1 MKNSFFTESV
11 ANAIPSF
18 DLLHNDMPVMF
29 AYRTMEEIWEES
41 EGEADE
47 PHRHNFYTIIWVK
60 EGTGLHNI
68 DFIGHEIKPGRVFF
82 LSPGQ
87 VHQVISYS
95 EPLGIVLMFTGDFLC
110 KHNINHDFMR
120 ALSLFEPG
128 GSSIPLDIPQGKDKL
143 VYEAARQII
152 SLFNINETEYSEV
165 VEQSA
170 NCERFRNEAVASW
183 LKIFLI
189 ECHKFLPA
197 DKNTNT
203 QFTQTGKRV
212 LEDFKDLLEE
222 NFSKW
227 HQVSQYSLALNI
239 TADYLNNVVKEAAGK
254 NAKEMIQM
262 RIVLE
267 AKRLGVNTDLSSKE
281 IAFSLGFKDPAH
293 FSKFYKSSTGENFT
307 DFRNSADLYKR

>member
-18 DLLHNDMPVMF
+18 DLLHNEMPVMF

-68 DFIGHEIKPGRVFF
+68 DFVAHDIVPGRVFF

-87 VHQVISYS
+87 VHQIISYS
-95 EPLGIVLMFTGDFLC
+95 EPIGVVLMFTADFLC
-110 KHNINHDFMR
+110 KHNLNHDFMR

-128 GSSIPLDIPQGKDKL
+128 ESSEPLDIPEGREKMIELASK
-143 VYEAARQII
+143 EII
-152 SLFNINETEYSEV
+152 SIFNNESTGCEDATGTA
-165 VEQSA
+165 Q
-170 NCERFRNEAVASW
+170 CERFRNEAVASW

-203 QFTQTGKRV
+203 QFTQTGKS
-212 LEDFKDLLEE
+212 LLADFKDLLEE
-222 NFSKW
+222 NFGRW
-227 HQVSQYSLALNI
+227 HQVSQYSSALNI
-239 TADYLNNVVKEAAGK
+239 TADYLNNVVKESAGA
-254 NAKEMIQM
+254 NAKEMIQK
-262 RIVLE
+262 RIILE
-267 AKRLGVNTDLSSKE
+267 AKRLGVNTGLSSKE
-281 IAFSLGFKDPAH
+281 IAYSLGFKDPAH
-293 FSKFYKSSTGENFT
+293 FSKFYKSVTGENFT
-307 DFRNSADLYKR
+307 DFRSSADLYNR